1 MLMEET
7 MTKKKFNNEIEEDKL
22 QQEICNDFHEWTMAQ
37 MVQSKPVLVLM
48 TILGQ
53 TLKIMKTTLPP
64 AEYES
69 IMDNVYNSR
78 NRIEPFTKPTI
89 N

>member
-1 MLMEET
+1 
-7 MTKKKFNNEIEEDKL
+7 
-22 QQEICNDFHEWTMAQ
+22 MAQ
-37 MVQSKPVLVLM
+37 MVQSIPVLVLM

-53 TLKIMKTTLPP
+53 TLKIMKTTMPP

>member
-48 TILGQ
+48 TI
-53 TLKIMKTTLPP
+53 
-64 AEYES
+64 
-69 IMDNVYNSR
+69 
-78 NRIEPFTKPTI
+78 
-89 N
+89 